1 MEINMDVEGQTQDY
15 YNSYSSDNLQEEIE
29 DLKNKL
35 NKTDKE
41 LELLTEALKTTLI
54 DVRSLMNDIDN
65 PFNLIKNMGI
75 DNLVDKAVEKVTDN
89 VKKVKREKDTDKAF
103 DHNAKGPEGYLI
115 PQSTQNSDVVE
126 NKDEESVIERIERK
140 IQNLEDK
147 INEKNYENKIS
158 NEDEKIIEENKI
170 PYYKESNF
178 YELYISLITDYLFNK
193 YGKEKSEEL
202 LFSCLRQDGVD
213 GRVVGDLINNLK
225 DQEKKDSA
233 HKGRSKDLGNFV
245 REKIFISSLLKDIA
259 SSSGCWKEQTQL
271 LLLMAL
277 VHEVKSV
284 NFEGSVFE

>member
-15 YNSYSSDNLQEEIE
+15 YNSYSSENLHEEIE

-115 PQSTQNSDVVE
+115 PQSTQN
-126 NKDEESVIERIERK
+126 
-140 IQNLEDK
+140 
-147 INEKNYENKIS
+147 
-158 NEDEKIIEENKI
+158 
-170 PYYKESNF
+170 
-178 YELYISLITDYLFNK
+178 
-193 YGKEKSEEL
+193 
-202 LFSCLRQDGVD
+202 
-213 GRVVGDLINNLK
+213 
-225 DQEKKDSA
+225 
-233 HKGRSKDLGNFV
+233 
-245 REKIFISSLLKDIA
+245 
-259 SSSGCWKEQTQL
+259 
-271 LLLMAL
+271 
-277 VHEVKSV
+277 
-284 NFEGSVFE
+284 